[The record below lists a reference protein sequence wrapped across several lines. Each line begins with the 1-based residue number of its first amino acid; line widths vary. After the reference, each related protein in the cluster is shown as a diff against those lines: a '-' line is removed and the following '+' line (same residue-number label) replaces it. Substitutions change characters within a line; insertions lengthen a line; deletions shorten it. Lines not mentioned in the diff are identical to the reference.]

1 VKVGTFSPR
10 AKQVVGLLMVVVLVS
25 ITLPAFAQYQPEKKE
40 FPGKRQLTKL
50 GRGLA
55 NIFGGWAEIPK
66 EVYNQSKNA
75 ETLGSVVF
83 TAPVI
88 GIGKAVARTAVGV
101 FETITF
107 FLPVPANYEPVIQ
120 PEYVF

>member
-1 VKVGTFSPR
+1 MKLGTVSCRSRQF
-10 AKQVVGLLMVVVLVS
+10 VCFVMIVLVLS
-25 ITLPAFAQYQPEKKE
+25 SSLPAYAQYQPETKE

-55 NIFGGWAEIPK
+55 NVFGGWAEIPK
-66 EVYNQSKNA
+66 EVYNQSRDA

-83 TAPVI
+83 TAPVV
-88 GIGKAVARTAVGV
+88 GIAKAIARTATGI

-107 FLPVPANYEPVIQ
+107 LFPIPEDYAPIIE

>member
-1 VKVGTFSPR
+1 MKVGRFSPR
-10 AKQVVGLLMVVVLVS
+10 AKQVVGLLMVVVLVGV
-25 ITLPAFAQYQPEKKE
+25 TLPAFAQYQPEKRE

-55 NIFGGWAEIPK
+55 NVFGGWGEIPK

-83 TAPVI
+83 TDRGRRV
-88 GIGKAVARTAVGV
+88 
-101 FETITF
+101 
-107 FLPVPANYEPVIQ
+107 
-120 PEYVF
+120 